1 MKMMSIYTIRPGQIH
16 EAAQRFLAGKDSP
29 QPGIKVLGRWHKS
42 DASGGYSLF
51 ESDNPALLY
60 EFAASWSD
68 VLETH
73 STVVID
79 DAEAGPVLGRVFGKW
94 KTPHHPARVSHP

>member
-1 MKMMSIYTIRPGQIH
+1 MKMMSVYTIRPGH
-16 EAAQRFLAGKDSP
+16 MREAAQRFLAGKATP
-29 QPGIKVLGRWHKS
+29 PPGIKILGRWHKS
-42 DASGGYSLF
+42 DATGGFSLV

-73 STVVID
+73 GTVVLD
-79 DAEAGPVLGRVFGKW
+79 DAEAGPVLGRLFGK
-94 KTPHHPARVSHP
+94 